1 MNPLVTTPKD
11 KALLLAQLVL
21 VPAIIAGLPGNLWKL
36 LALLFVWA
44 LSFRRPSRQEWVMVA
59 FACVFF
65 TAMNAASLQQGIF
78 SFSHPDL
85 LGMPVFELFMWG
97 FYLLHVTRLLGGPVP
112 PATTRPVWLLALL
125 YAAAFALIANPRW
138 LLIATAALLALALLR
153 HHEPADLRYTAYMVL
168 LGALIEYSGVH
179 SGQWHY
185 PGDVAG
191 GVPPWFVT
199 LWGGVGFFLRRLV
212 HPVLSL
218 PRQPPAQRA

>member
-78 SFSHPDL
+78 SFTIRATDSSSSSKPTRFVPRNDAA
-85 LGMPVFELFMWG
+85 PVT
-97 FYLLHVTRLLGGPVP
+97 V
-112 PATTRPVWLLALL
+112 TTRPRRARGSSRDSGDGGNDELRFGSTMR
-125 YAAAFALIANPRW
+125 YAFYPR
-138 LLIATAALLALALLR
+138 
-153 HHEPADLRYTAYMVL
+153 
-168 LGALIEYSGVH
+168 
-179 SGQWHY
+179 
-185 PGDVAG
+185 
-191 GVPPWFVT
+191 
-199 LWGGVGFFLRRLV
+199 
-212 HPVLSL
+212 
-218 PRQPPAQRA
+218 